1 MELKGAVA
9 IVTGGARGIG
19 RGIALCLA
27 REGADIVIAD
37 LPARRADAAETCSQ
51 IEALGRGAL
60 VLDVDVTSEEQTQRM
75 AADTLARCGRIDVL
89 VNNAGVIRVSPV
101 ATMDEAT
108 WDLIMDVNVKGSFLC
123 AKAVVPHM
131 MERRQGRIIN
141 ISSMAGKTGSA
152 AVSAYCTS
160 KFAVIGFTQS
170 LAQELGAFDVTVN
183 AICPG
188 EIRTYMWDE
197 VLVPALSALQGE
209 AAEGDAFDDFIKQRV
224 PLLRPQTA
232 EDIGQAAVYLCR
244 ADNITGESINVTGG
258 SEMH

>member
-1 MELKGAVA
+1 MELNGAVA

-37 LPARRADAAETCSQ
+37 LPATGADAIETASQ
-51 IEALGRGAL
+51 IEALGRSAL
-60 VLDVDVTSEEQTQRM
+60 VLHVDVTSEEQTRKM
-75 AADTLARCGRIDVL
+75 VADTIARFGHIDVL
-89 VNNAGVIRVSPV
+89 VSNAGVIKVAPV
-101 ATMDEAT
+101 AAMDEAT
-108 WDLIMDVNVKGSFLC
+108 WDLIMDVNVKGTFLG

-131 MERRQGRIIN
+131 MERRRGRIIN

-152 AVSAYCTS
+152 AVSAYCAS

-170 LAQELGAFDVTVN
+170 LAQELGAFDITVN

-197 VLVPALSALQGE
+197 VLVPAISATRGE
-209 AAEGDAFDDFIKQRV
+209 GDGGDAFDNFIQQRV

-232 EDIGQAAVYLCR
+232 EDIGQAAVYLCK